1 MSVPGIIVLGDI
13 FTACFAPD
21 ERQAVGVGGEV
32 RKLLQEDLDLVL
44 LPQMIEELEGAWKC
58 SEIGAALTSELAA
71 GTPRADRH
79 FDPLVVRHVFMHF
92 LGELSADD
100 VPLVKQ
106 PGHAAEAHTMEV
118 FCKKQSGCHLT

>member
-1 MSVPGIIVLGDI
+1 MLLTLTPIVHGHWNVTHRAVSQVSHGDEVFVSQMSVPGIIVLGDI

-21 ERQAVGVGGEV
+21 ERQAVGVGEV

-79 FDPLVVRHVFMHF
+79 FDPLVVRVH
-92 LGELSADD
+92 GPE
-100 VPLVKQ
+100 
-106 PGHAAEAHTMEV
+106 
-118 FCKKQSGCHLT
+118 